1 MPLPHPLLPCI
12 LSILQ
17 SLFPLAGGTA
27 LRALLTLYL
36 SKEKIQHP
44 AFELK
49 ELKNETTQ
57 NNPQRRK
64 RPAALPASQRHL
76 FQVSG
81 FGSKSECMNVSGAR
95 CRG

>member
-27 LRALLTLYL
+27 QRALLTLYL
-36 SKEKIQHP
+36 SKEKIRHP

-49 ELKNETTQ
+49 ELKNKATQ
-57 NNPQRRK
+57 NNPQDAK
-64 RPAALPASQRHL
+64 DLLPFLLHSQHL

-95 CRG
+95 SRG